1 MAILINNKFK
11 AERESRAIGLS
22 LPLRKGNNG
31 YFECNYETRKQI
43 QDNIKNLLLTQKGER
58 IGNVDFGCNLK
69 KVLFEPLVQDSLETF
84 IQQDIEAALALYLP
98 YVNVES
104 IEYNQ
109 IEDEHRIELQLN
121 YTLNFDTIKDIQTIN
136 LVI

>member
-11 AERESRAIGLS
+11 AERESKAIGLS

-43 QDNIKNLLLTQKGER
+43 QDNIKNLL
-58 IGNVDFGCNLK
+58 
-69 KVLFEPLVQDSLETF
+69 FEPLVQDSLETF

-98 YVNVES
+98 YVSVDS

-109 IEDEHRIELQLN
+109 IEDEHKLELQLN